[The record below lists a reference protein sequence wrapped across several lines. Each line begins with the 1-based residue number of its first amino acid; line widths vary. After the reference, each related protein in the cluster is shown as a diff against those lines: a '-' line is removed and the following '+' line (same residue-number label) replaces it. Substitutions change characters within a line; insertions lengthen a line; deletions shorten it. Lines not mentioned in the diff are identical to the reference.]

1 MEMNN
6 MSDIKQI
13 LRLLHQGEIS
23 KSAAYQ
29 IIKSLES
36 PTQRHGSESDAFAV
50 VGMSCRYPQS
60 ADIDEFWRH
69 LVNGTDL
76 VGPMP
81 SSRKELLR
89 PFFGDSIDMLGET
102 NHCGYLEDVDLFD
115 PDFFGIS
122 EREAKLMDPQQRIFL
137 EVAYQACENA
147 GYSIA
152 SLDNSDTGVFIGNS
166 ASEYYRLTNTGDAL
180 LITGNSS
187 PFICGRLS
195 YWLNLKGP
203 SMMINTACSSS
214 LVALH
219 TACASI
225 REGACSMA
233 LVGGVSLFLIPES
246 QNGVWETIGITSC
259 DKRCKP
265 FDASANGIVKGE
277 GCGVVL
283 IKSLEQAQKDNDRI
297 YAVIKGSAVNHD
309 GRSNG
314 LTSPNPVSQ
323 TAAIEQAWNAA
334 GVDPET
340 ISYIEAHGTGT
351 QLGDPI
357 EINGIADAFRKYTD
371 KKQFCAVGS
380 SKSNVGHLADGAAG
394 ITAFIKTV
402 LALWHRE
409 LPATIHLQYPNPYIR
424 FIDGPIY
431 LNTKTTP
438 WRESHPLRAGVSSFG
453 LSGTNCHAVLEEAP
467 KVPDTFIKEEE
478 LQDQPMVAVLSAHS
492 ADSLRKLV
500 CRHRARI
507 SSLKPEEWA
516 DYIYTC
522 ARRSVLQHRLAIVCV
537 NARDLSEKLNV
548 FLSNCK
554 TDTNS
559 GIFTGVCSKSM
570 KKTMLAWE
578 PQTPEE
584 LAQYYCASQ
593 QCKTS
598 LLYPRQQC
606 RVISLPIYPFD
617 HKSYW
622 LDPSNTVKN
631 PPTDVPCILP
641 PIPEND
647 LQTADSRDKRNG
659 PVLDRLRQIC
669 IDILNISSIDMDSN
683 FFELGG
689 QSIKMI
695 QLVTAFHQEF
705 GVAVP
710 LSDLFDHPTLRY
722 VYRVIKSADGG
733 DSERSIPKSTV
744 IGGVYPLSSAQKR
757 IYVFYQFRP
766 DSTCYNMCCALE
778 IHGDFHVGKVQE
790 IMESLIARHDSFRTS
805 FIIENNEVVQRIADH
820 VEFRVDV
827 EKNTTHIESIKR
839 KFVRPFDLAK
849 SPLLRVMVAIAGERH
864 YYLLVDMHHIISDG
878 TSMGL
883 LIDEFMA
890 LYEGRDL
897 PPVKVDYRDY
907 TMWQEQRKNSEELA
921 TQRTFWLDQ
930 YADPVTEL
938 TLPFDFPRPVHT
950 SYQGHTLHFQ
960 LEDELFRS
968 LKKACASENVTSFV
982 WMLAIYYLTLFQESG
997 QKDIVV
1003 GVPISGRNHA
1013 DIQKTIG
1020 MFVNTLPIRCR
1031 IDDGQSI
1038 VAFIQ
1043 YLRAV
1048 VLEAFNNQDYPFEEL
1063 VNALKLPRS
1072 TNQNPLFT
1080 VCFVMQNMYY
1090 PNLEL
1095 KDTTIKTIPLEN
1107 EISIFDIRMDVRE
1120 FDEQFHLFVEYNT
1133 DIFHENTINRFALR
1147 YMDFCRHSLDTKELS
1162 ISEVCEKVM
1171 ESHPHTAS
1179 ETPLTFDL

>member
-1 MEMNN
+1 

-13 LRLLHQGEIS
+13 LQLLHQGEIS

-29 IIKSLES
+29 IIKSFES
-36 PTQRHGSESDAFAV
+36 PPEQLGSETDTFAV
-50 VGMSCRYPQS
+50 VGMSCHYPRS
-60 ADIDEFWRH
+60 ADIEEFWHH

-76 VGPMP
+76 IGPMP
-81 SSRKELLR
+81 SSRMELLR
-89 PFFGDSIDMLGET
+89 PFFGDGIEGLGKI
-102 NHCGYLEDVDLFD
+102 NDCGYLEDVDRFD

-122 EREAKLMDPQQRIFL
+122 EREAKFMDPQQRIFL
-137 EVAYQACENA
+137 EVAYQACEDA

-152 SLDNSDTGVFIGNS
+152 SIDNSDTGVFIGNS
-166 ASEYYRLTNTGDAL
+166 ASEYYRLTNAGDAL

-203 SMMINTACSSS
+203 SMMVNTACSSS

-225 REGACSMA
+225 REGTCSMA

-246 QNGVWETIGITSC
+246 QNGVWDAIGITSR

-309 GRSNG
+309 GHSNG
-314 LTSPNPVSQ
+314 LTSPNPASQ

-409 LPATIHLQYPNPYIR
+409 LPATIHLQSPNPYIR
-424 FIDGPIY
+424 FIDGPVY

-438 WRESHPLRAGVSSFG
+438 WSESHPLRAGVSSFG
-453 LSGTNCHAVLEEAP
+453 LSGTNCHVVLEEAP
-467 KVPDTFIKEEE
+467 KAPRTLIEEGA
-478 LQDQPMVAVLSAHS
+478 LQDQPLVAVLSAHS
-492 ADSLRKLV
+492 ADSLKNMASQ
-500 CRHRARI
+500 HRTRI
-507 SSLKPEEWA
+507 FSLKPEEWA

-537 NARDLSEKLNV
+537 NAGDLSEKLDV
-548 FLSNCK
+548 FLSTCQV
-554 TDTNS
+554 DAHS
-559 GIFTGVCSKSM
+559 GIFTGVCSKSTQE
-570 KKTMLAWE
+570 KPIPAGE

-584 LAQYYCASQ
+584 LAQYYCGNR
-593 QCKTS
+593 QCRTS
-598 LLYPRQQC
+598 LLYPRRPC
-606 RVISLPIYPFD
+606 RVISLPVYPFD
-617 HKSYW
+617 HKSCW
-622 LDPSNTVKN
+622 LDPSNTVRN
-631 PPTDVPCILP
+631 PPTDVLCTPP
-641 PIPEND
+641 PIPKTD
-647 LQTADSRDKRNG
+647 LQTAGGRDKRNG
-659 PVLDRLRQIC
+659 SILDRLRQIC
-669 IDILNISSIDMDSN
+669 LDILNISSIDMDSN

-705 GVAVP
+705 GVAIP

-722 VYRVIKSADGG
+722 VYGVIKSADGG

-744 IGGVYPLSSAQKR
+744 SGGAYPLSSAQKR
-757 IYVFYQFRP
+757 IYVFYQFKP

-790 IMESLIARHDSFRTS
+790 IMERLIVRHDSFRTGI
-805 FIIENNEVVQRIADH
+805 IIENNEVVQRIADH
-820 VEFRVDV
+820 VEFHVAV
-827 EKNTTHIESIKR
+827 EKNTTPIESIKR
-839 KFVRPFDLAK
+839 KFVRPFDLAE

-890 LYEGRDL
+890 LYEERDL
-897 PPVKVDYRDY
+897 PPVKADYRDY

-921 TQRTFWLDQ
+921 RQRIFWLDQ

-950 SYQGHTLHFQ
+950 SYQGDTLHFQ
-960 LEDELFRS
+960 LENDLFQS
-968 LKKACASENVTSFV
+968 LRKACASENVTSFV
-982 WMLAIYYLTLFQESG
+982 WMLAVYYLTLFQESG
-997 QKDIVV
+997 QRDIVV
-1003 GVPISGRNHA
+1003 GVPVSGRNHA
-1013 DIQKTIG
+1013 DIQQTIG

-1031 IDDGQSI
+1031 IDDRQS
-1038 VAFIQ
+1038 VGAFIQ
-1043 YLRAV
+1043 YLRTV
-1048 VLEAFNNQDYPFEEL
+1048 VLEAFNHQDYPFEEL
-1063 VNALKLPRS
+1063 VNALNLPRS

-1095 KDTTIKTIPLEN
+1095 KGTTIKTIPLEN

-1120 FDEQFHLFVEYNT
+1120 FDEQLHLFVEYNT

-1147 YMDFCRHSLDTKELS
+1147 YMDFCRYSLDSPELS
-1162 ISEVCEKVM
+1162 IGEVCGRVM
-1171 ESHPHTAS
+1171 ESHPQTAS
-1179 ETPLTFDL
+1179 ETPLAFDL